1 MDRDFAAL
9 FERIATEK
17 LGPGGIERLT
27 RAVRDL
33 GGCAAFEVISPSED
47 PHIVEYDED
56 NIVLLAFIR
65 RSEDYEALDYEKLVK
80 LGAYIGVDVIPSCAT
95 LPNTTALFAYI
106 ERVRG
111 DNPPGNVAGTEGVVI
126 EDARGRHVKIKTKS
140 YDLWKK
146 ARGLVERLALQRKK
160 GQDISLDIPEELA
173 DFMAWIMKQ
182 DDEIT
187 RFPIIELR
195 KRFLET
201 PEDILVVDREA
212 LAREKAEA
220 EQAERE
226 TKQIEGFMRGYDAL
240 LGQVRSGKA
249 SAESIVRLIERGN
262 AEPHLKAAMEG
273 RSEHAEMVAYAEDE
287 E

>member
-1 MDRDFAAL
+1 M
-9 FERIATEK
+9 
-17 LGPGGIERLT
+17 
-27 RAVRDL
+27 
-33 GGCAAFEVISPSED
+33 ISPTED
-47 PHIVEYDED
+47 PHIVEYDDD

-95 LPNTTALFAYI
+95 LPHTTALFAYI

-146 ARGLVERLALQRKK
+146 ARSLVERLALQRKK
-160 GQDISLDIPEELA
+160 GQEISLDIPEELA
-173 DFMAWIMKQ
+173 DFMAWIRKQ

-187 RFPIIELR
+187 QLPIIELR

-212 LAREKAEA
+212 LAREKEEA
-220 EQAERE
+220 ERAERE
-226 TKQIEGFMRGYDAL
+226 AKQIEGFMRGYNAL
-240 LGQVRSGKA
+240 LSQVRSDKA
-249 SAESIVRLIERGN
+249 SGESVFRLIERGN
-262 AEPHLKAAMEG
+262 AESHLKTAMEA
-273 RSEHAEMVAYAEDE
+273 RPEHAEMLAYIEEDE

>member
-1 MDRDFAAL
+1 M
-9 FERIATEK
+9 
-17 LGPGGIERLT
+17 
-27 RAVRDL
+27 
-33 GGCAAFEVISPSED
+33 
-47 PHIVEYDED
+47 
-56 NIVLLAFIR
+56 
-65 RSEDYEALDYEKLVK
+65 
-80 LGAYIGVDVIPSCAT
+80 IPSCAT
-95 LPNTTALFAYI
+95 LPNTQALFAYI

-111 DNPPGNVAGTEGVVI
+111 DNPPGNVVGTEGVVI

-160 GQDISLDIPEELA
+160 GQEISLDIPKELA

-249 SAESIVRLIERGN
+249 SKESIFRLIERGN

-273 RSEHAEMVAYAEDE
+273 RSEHAEMLDYMDE
-287 E
+287 EE